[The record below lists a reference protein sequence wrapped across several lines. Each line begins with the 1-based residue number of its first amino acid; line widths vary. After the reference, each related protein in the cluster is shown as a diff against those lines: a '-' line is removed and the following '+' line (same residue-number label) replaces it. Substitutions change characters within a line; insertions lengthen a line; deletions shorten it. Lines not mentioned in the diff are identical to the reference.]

1 VGGVA
6 YAQPIP
12 GRRTVQTALEAG
24 RTADA
29 MLVDRNLSQDPAVAA
44 LMAKARSQ
52 GVNVQWARAERLTE
66 MAGTARHQGVLLM
79 AHPRPPVGIP
89 DLLALAKSRNE
100 DPFII
105 CVDGVE
111 DPQNVGALARSAF
124 LAGAHGLVLP
134 ERGAASLGPGALRAS
149 AGALGL
155 LGVAHVPSL
164 APALGQLKREGVWL
178 LGADADGGK
187 APWDLRLGGPLALIL
202 GSEHEGLSSAVLKG
216 LDEKVCIPT
225 PGGELSLNVAAAAA
239 ALCFERVRQTRTR

>member
-124 LAGAHGLVLP
+124 LAGAHGLVL
-134 ERGAASLGPGALRAS
+134 
-149 AGALGL
+149 